1 MSQSAVLPRR
11 RARVTPRAVVLFV
24 LVVAML
30 IAVIAPFRQYLD
42 QRSHL
47 AELQRSVTELEGR
60 NLELQQEAVRL
71 HDPHYIEYLARKC
84 LGMVKK
90 GEIAF
95 VTVPEGGEPQ
105 PPSC

>member
-11 RARVTPRAVVLFV
+11 RARVTPGAVVLFV

-30 IAVIAPFRQYLD
+30 MAIIAPFRQYLD
-42 QRSHL
+42 QRGQL
-47 AELQRSVTELEGR
+47 AELQRSVTQLEGR
-60 NLELQQEAVRL
+60 NLELQQEIIRL
-71 HDPHYIEYLARKC
+71 QDPDYIEYLARKC

-95 VTVPEGGEPQ
+95 VTVPEGGEFQ
-105 PPSC
+105 PPAC